1 MCDAVLAEVNYE
13 LSKAMIRDEIID
25 WLVFAVMGCTA
36 LVMAALVVGMVHE
49 VSAKS
54 GRNAA
59 EAERRERVEWACW
72 CDEWADTRAAQEKY
86 LLERRGR

>member
-36 LVMAALVVGMVHE
+36 LVMAALVVP
-49 VSAKS
+49 
-54 GRNAA
+54 N
-59 EAERRERVEWACW
+59 W
-72 CDEWADTRAAQEKY
+72 
-86 LLERRGR
+86 